1 VDPHE
6 LKEFWL
12 NSAIEEA
19 GINRADWRP
28 ALGFD
33 KNRSTAEAVYIYYGQ
48 LFLERPYLRWA
59 GMANMIGPAF
69 YAGFRDLGI
78 VPDGMQKA
86 LHWMHGLVSPG
97 LAGGGPADLGFYETT
112 FLRMQKKIFEDQAT
126 MHQAYIDGGVPKIEE
141 LFEARIIDSAT
152 LKAWRRIDAG
162 RNGDPALVD
171 SGNRMLL
178 FREQFDI
185 IDRFYLQMF
194 RRHRPMGQA
203 FTYLLTLAG
212 APSIP
217 GARSFPEAYPRTFI
231 ARPPLAMV
239 SVRTPLA
246 NGNVAMFANRW
257 SLIDGDTLPDYLAFV
272 SGNADEARKLVEIPV
287 AERASR
293 YRIFRRIGGLAAAA
307 LTHWEFAVSG
317 APASGTGAFAAR
329 PAQPLLAAQTG
340 DSRIGI
346 DLTHPPTRGSPSF
359 LTDTDSQVWMNP
371 NRRPFGIAVILP
383 NGREYQAQ
391 AATAVMLSSMHASDP
406 DRLIVQLPSLDL
418 PDAGRLIARY
428 ATEWGFPADAV
439 ADWRVG
445 AERRLSSDR
454 HYSTHV
460 FTPGDVGFVHLE
472 FQVSHH
478 VREKAF
484 VVAALFSWERNAA

>member
-12 NSAIEEA
+12 NRAIASA
-19 GINRADWRP
+19 GIDRANWHP
-28 ALGFD
+28 ARGFA
-33 KNRSTAEAVYIYYGQ
+33 KNRRTAEAVYTYYGR
-48 LFLERPYLRWA
+48 LFLAHPHLRWA
-59 GMANMIGPAF
+59 GMANMIGPTF

-86 LHWMHGLVSPG
+86 LHQMHALVSPG
-97 LAGGGPADLGFYETT
+97 LARGGPADLGFAGTT

-126 MHQAYIDGGVPKIEE
+126 MHEAYIDGGVPKIEE
-141 LFEARIIDSAT
+141 LFEARIIDAAT
-152 LKAWRRIDAG
+152 LEAWRRIDAG

-212 APSIP
+212 APSVP
-217 GARSFPEAYPRTFI
+217 GAHAFPEQYPLTFVM
-231 ARPPLAMV
+231 RLPPAAI

-246 NGNVAMFANRW
+246 NGNIAMFANRW
-257 SLIDGDTLPDYLAFV
+257 KLIDDDTLPDYLALV
-272 SGNADEARKLVEIPV
+272 RDHVDEVRKLVESPV
-287 AERASR
+287 SQRASR
-293 YRIFRRIGGLAAAA
+293 YRLLGRIGRLAAAA
-307 LTHWEFAVSG
+307 LMRWEFAVSG
-317 APASGTGAFAAR
+317 AQADGTGAFAAW
-329 PAQPLLAAQTG
+329 PAKPLLAAEAG
-340 DSRIGI
+340 DSVIGI
-346 DLTHPPTRGSPSF
+346 NLTHPPTRGSHSF
-359 LTDTDSQVWMNP
+359 ATDTDSQVWMNP
-371 NRRPFGIAVILP
+371 DRRPFDIAVALP
-383 NGREYQAQ
+383 GGGVYHAQ
-391 AATAVMLSSMHASDP
+391 AAMAIMLSSMHAGDP
-406 DRLIVQLPSLDL
+406 DRLIVQLKSLDA

-439 ADWRVG
+439 ADWRAG
-445 AERRLSSDR
+445 AERRVSSDR

-460 FTPGDVGFVHLE
+460 FTPDDVGFVHLE

-478 VREKAF
+478 VREKTF
-484 VVAALFSWERNAA
+484 VVAALFSWEGHAA